1 MCSHHLLGG
10 GGGGKTLIIFLLST
24 GLPLSFL
31 AFPAAGALNFTSPS
45 TPSIATPIIILG
57 LLGGAAAGGI
67 VDALLSRRPVS
78 LLKLATLRISGLEV
92 PVVVVADT
100 GEVMLCGPL
109 SDGVVACCAGT

>member
-31 AFPAAGALNFTSPS
+31 AFPAGALNFTSPS

-67 VDALLSRRPVS
+67 VDALLSRLIS